1 MLHHSAELCLSVC
14 SSDQP
19 VQFFSCLWNSLAH
32 QRAWVDS
39 MHALVFCQKC
49 SFLSLVIL
57 AAAFHFQGSGFVLA
71 VDERVS
77 DNAG

>member
-1 MLHHSAELCLSVC
+1 MLHHSAELCLSAALISRC
-14 SSDQP
+14 S
-19 VQFFSCLWNSLAH
+19 FFHACLWNSLAH